1 MCYFQI
7 FCTRNLVFF
16 IFYFL
21 VPGNLNLKFPTRFK
35 HFNLFSPI
43 NFPFK
48 RHVPHV
54 FKLWLDNELSNI
66 RTFHSITMLML
77 SLIYIKPICKKNI
90 VSNTL
95 KPDFVGKN
103 VTCGTKQSQ
112 LKNTSR
118 VGHFQ
123 LFPNVPEQWIE
134 QYKNFLLMY
143 LSHAMFYTKKLIFE
157 KKTHLL
163 YIKPWHL
170 YRHVW
175 DKSLRRKCSL

>member
-1 MCYFQI
+1 MSK
-7 FCTRNLVFF
+7 LMWVFVSKVF
-16 IFYFL
+16 LPKVSRTWQNNKRKCVTFKILYQESWFFSFFFFL

-77 SLIYIKPICKKNI
+77 SLIYIKPICEKNI

-95 KPDFVGKN
+95 KPDFVGKKRYVWDKTITTQKH
-103 VTCGTKQSQ
+103 VTCGTFSVV
-112 LKNTSR
+112 S
-118 VGHFQ
+118 
-123 LFPNVPEQWIE
+123 
-134 QYKNFLLMY
+134 
-143 LSHAMFYTKKLIFE
+143 
-157 KKTHLL
+157 
-163 YIKPWHL
+163 
-170 YRHVW
+170 
-175 DKSLRRKCSL
+175 KCSWTMNWAI